1 MNVLKRLISTRPDDT
16 GAAIARIALGAVMFP
31 HGAQKALG
39 WFKGEGP
46 RDTLGMFK
54 TMGIPR
60 PLGGLAIAAEFAGA
74 LGLVTGSLGRLAAL
88 GVASNMLGAIRLVHQ
103 PHGFFMNWKGNQKG
117 EGFEYHLLALGL
129 ATVVLVRGSG
139 ALSLDALLMRGKERE
154 EKGLEKQVEFSGEL
168 SDDLGVSEAAV

>member
-1 MNVLKRLISTRPDDT
+1 MDALKKLVSTRSDDT

-39 WFKGEGP
+39 WFKGEGA
-46 RDTLGMFK
+46 RGTLDMFK
-54 TMGIPR
+54 KMGISR
-60 PLGGLAIAAEFAGA
+60 PIGGLAIAAEFAGSLA
-74 LGLVTGSLGRLAAL
+74 LITGSLGRLAAL

-139 ALSLDALLMRGKERE
+139 ALSLDALLGRG
-154 EKGLEKQVEFSGEL
+154 EKSPEKRSDLSGEL
-168 SDDLGVSEAAV
+168 SRDLGVSEAAV